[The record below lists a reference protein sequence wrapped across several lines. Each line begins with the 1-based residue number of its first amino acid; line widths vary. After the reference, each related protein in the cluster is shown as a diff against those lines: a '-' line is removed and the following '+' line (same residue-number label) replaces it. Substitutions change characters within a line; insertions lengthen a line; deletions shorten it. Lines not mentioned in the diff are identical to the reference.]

1 MRADETPTID
11 EAGYP
16 VDPETGESLPIIVNR
31 SINRHALWAAGA
43 SMIPI
48 PMIEVVTNTTM
59 QIHMIAQLCDHYGVK
74 FSDQAVKAAIG
85 TFVGVVVPVGGI
97 GTSAYLATRSVPV
110 LGPVLGFTTAPL
122 LAGGMTWAIG
132 RVFAWH
138 FDRGGT
144 MTDFNAESA
153 TARFRREF
161 EAGKRFTRQFVR
173 NPRAD
178 TAAASA

>member
-1 MRADETPTID
+1 METNETPLID
-11 EAGYP
+11 EAGHP
-16 VDPETGESLPIIVNR
+16 VDPETGENLPIIVNR

-43 SMIPI
+43 SIIPI

-59 QIHMIAQLCDHYGVK
+59 QIHMIAQLCDFYDVK

-85 TFVGVVVPVGGI
+85 TFVGVVVPAGGI
-97 GTSAYLATRSVPV
+97 GASAYLAARSVP
-110 LGPVLGFTTAPL
+110 LIGPVLGFTTAPF

-144 MTDFNAESA
+144 MIDFDAESA
-153 TARFRREF
+153 TERFRREF
-161 EAGKRFTRQFVR
+161 EAGKQFTRDFIR
-173 NPRAD
+173 RPGGE
-178 TAAASA
+178 AAA

>member
-1 MRADETPTID
+1 METTETPLID
-11 EAGYP
+11 EAGYS
-16 VDPETGESLPIIVNR
+16 VDPVTGESLPIIVNR

-43 SMIPI
+43 AMIPI

-59 QIHMIAQLCDHYGVK
+59 QIHMIAKLCDFYGVK

-85 TFVGVVVPVGGI
+85 TFVGVVVPAGGI
-97 GTSAYLATRSVPV
+97 GASAYLVARSVP
-110 LGPVLGFTTAPL
+110 LFGPVLGFTTAPL

-144 MTDFNAESA
+144 MVDFDAESA

-161 EAGKRFTRQFVR
+161 EAGKRFTRDFVR
-173 NPRAD
+173 SPRGEV
-178 TAAASA
+178 AA